1 MIELKRILLVEDN
14 AHDVELTMDAL
25 AEHNLANEVVVAKDG
40 EEALDYLYRR
50 GQFESRPEGNPV
62 VILLD
67 LKMSGTDGFEVLRK
81 IKSDYKLKLIPVVVL
96 ASSREE
102 QDIIESY
109 KLGVNSYVVK
119 PINFLDFAVS
129 VKEVGIFWAVIN
141 EPPPGSVRKG
151 L

>member
-14 AHDVELTMDAL
+14 PDDVKLTMDAL
-25 AEHNLANEVVVAKDG
+25 AEHNLANEVVVVKDG
-40 EEALDYLYRR
+40 VEALDYLYRR
-50 GQFESRPEGNPV
+50 GQFESTPEGNPV

-67 LKMSGTDGFEVLRK
+67 LNIAGTDSFEVLRK
-81 IKSDYKLKLIPVVVL
+81 IKSDSNLKLIPVVVL

-102 QDIIESY
+102 QDITESY

-119 PINFLDFAVS
+119 PVNFRDFAS
-129 VKEVGIFWAVIN
+129 AVKELGIFWAVIN